1 MKYIRILELKG
12 LSSEVKEN
20 IYNKLIKGDYKT
32 ELTFYNK
39 EGKTNDI
46 EILFYNNDLCVSS
59 WSLNFYQRTSKAVK
73 FERYKTFGQAITQL
87 KRMLK
92 KYPVQYSNLHVYTRG
107 SYIRGTRKHLFDIEL

>member
-1 MKYIRILELKG
+1 MKSVKRLELKR
-12 LSSEVKEN
+12 LSNKVKEN

-39 EGKTNDI
+39 EGKASDI
-46 EILFYNNDLCVSS
+46 EILFYNNDLCISS

-73 FERYKTFGQAITQL
+73 FERYKTFGQALTQL

-92 KYPVQYSNLHVYTRG
+92 RYPVQYSNLHVYNRG
-107 SYIRGTRKHLFDIEL
+107 SYIRGNRKHLFDIEL